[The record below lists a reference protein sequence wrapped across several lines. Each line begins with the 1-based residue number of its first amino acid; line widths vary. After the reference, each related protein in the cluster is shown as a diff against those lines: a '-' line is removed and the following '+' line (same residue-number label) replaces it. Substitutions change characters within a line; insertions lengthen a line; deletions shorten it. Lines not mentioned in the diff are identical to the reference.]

1 MTPPTPETR
10 RAPRGFAMLTSRR
23 FVLLAIRW
31 LVLYL
36 VIAAAIF
43 ATVVIADAI
52 GLELVQNELP
62 AIALVALAMAMPTVG
77 AALLLQAPLRSY
89 FQPQRAPAASELA
102 TVRKYSR
109 MIAGA
114 SELDALV
121 EAVGRALTEVLGT
134 SSRSSLILV
143 EEADDE
149 ATLNLIDRDGAGRLA
164 RISPIFQ
171 KLAVEQMPLTANEL
185 QNDPA
190 YKSAPETERR
200 FFTRSSVSA
209 YAPVMVN
216 NALLGIV
223 ASGNKG
229 GVPTRRDL
237 ELLMTLAHQ
246 TGAPLRSARLVAD
259 LRRLNERTQGLFKTL
274 EQAKEQVE
282 KLDSVK
288 TDFVTI
294 ASHELR
300 TPLAQLRGYIDII
313 DTLNEQ
319 EMLDQDQVS
328 NTLGNLRKATERME
342 ELIAAMLDVSQIDV
356 DAMDLRFAPTAV
368 ESAMRMAIEPLMEA
382 VRQRRLTLTA
392 RGLRGLPLIQADLPR
407 LVQAFRNVVVN
418 AIKFTPDGGR
428 IDISGS
434 VKPAEG
440 SESEFVLISI
450 ADTGVGIDPANLEL
464 IFKKFFRTSDP
475 SLHSTGTYKF
485 MGAGPGLGL
494 TIARGVIE
502 GHHGEIWAES
512 TAHNMDTCPGSTF
525 FIAIPVKQPEDERR
539 VLSIE
544 EQTSVTE
551 SKLRTRL

>member
-1 MTPPTPETR
+1 MTQPTPETR
-10 RAPRGFAMLTSRR
+10 HARQGIARLTSRR

-31 LVLYL
+31 LVLYIVIAL
-36 VIAAAIF
+36 VIFAAI
-43 ATVVIADAI
+43 VIADMI
-52 GLELVQNELP
+52 GLEVAQNELP
-62 AIALVALAMAMPTVG
+62 AMGLVALALAMPTVG
-77 AALLLQAPLRSY
+77 AVLLMQAPLRSSL
-89 FQPQRAPAASELA
+89 QPHPSTSELA
-102 TVRKYSR
+102 AVRKYSR

-121 EAVGRALTEVLGT
+121 ETVGRALSDVLGT
-134 SSRSSLILV
+134 SSRSALILV
-143 EEADDE
+143 EEVDE
-149 ATLNLIDRDGAGRLA
+149 TTVNLIDRDQSSKLPRV
-164 RISPIFQ
+164 SPIYQ
-171 KLAVEQMPLTANEL
+171 RLAVEQMPLTADEL
-185 QNDPA
+185 NTAPV
-190 YKSAPETERR
+190 YKTIPDGDRR
-200 FFTRSSVSA
+200 FFTRDSVSA
-209 YAPVMVN
+209 YAPVIVN
-216 NALLGIV
+216 NVLLGIV
-223 ASGNKG
+223 ACGSKG

-328 NTLGNLRKATERME
+328 NTLGNLRKAAERME

-382 VRQRRLTLTA
+382 VKQRRLTLTA

-434 VKPAEG
+434 VKSGEG
-440 SESEFVLISI
+440 SEGEFVLVAI
-450 ADTGVGIDPANLEL
+450 ADTGVGIDPANLDL

-512 TAHNMDTCPGSTF
+512 SGHNMDMCPGSTF
-525 FIAIPVKQPEDERR
+525 YIALPVKQPEDERR

-544 EQTSVTE
+544 EQTNVSE